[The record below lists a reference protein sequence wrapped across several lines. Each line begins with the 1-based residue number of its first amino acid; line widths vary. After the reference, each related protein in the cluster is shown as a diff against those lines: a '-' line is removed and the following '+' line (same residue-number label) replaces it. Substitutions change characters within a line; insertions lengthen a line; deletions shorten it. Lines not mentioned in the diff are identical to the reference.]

1 MDFNAIRPD
10 GPTIAIE
17 HQATGETPVHVT
29 PEGIQPAAQAAVP
42 ETDLNLKAAYDDLV
56 KRLRK
61 EASYWCTNCC
71 YRAGDCNC
79 FAPDDRKK
87 DCDVYTKLQAADA
100 IEELQDAV
108 QAQDKALKLCA
119 DQLARHW
126 TPVTERL
133 PDCEWGA
140 EVGNIEWISYG
151 MVSAGCFGRGG
162 KYRDAYFRTWTDG
175 TEGIDA
181 KDADYWRPIQIP
193 EPPKE
198 AKA

>member
-29 PEGIQPAAQAAVP
+29 PEGIQFAEPAAEP
-42 ETDLNLKAAYDDLV
+42 ETELIQKAAYDDLV

-100 IEELQDAV
+100 IEELSRENES
-108 QAQDKALKLCA
+108 
-119 DQLARHW
+119 LAKSVNEASEILRRRW
-126 TPVTERL
+126 MPLQE
-133 PDCEWGA
+133 
-140 EVGNIEWISYG
+140 
-151 MVSAGCFGRGG
+151 
-162 KYRDAYFRTWTDG
+162 
-175 TEGIDA
+175 
-181 KDADYWRPIQIP
+181 Q
-193 EPPKE
+193 PKE